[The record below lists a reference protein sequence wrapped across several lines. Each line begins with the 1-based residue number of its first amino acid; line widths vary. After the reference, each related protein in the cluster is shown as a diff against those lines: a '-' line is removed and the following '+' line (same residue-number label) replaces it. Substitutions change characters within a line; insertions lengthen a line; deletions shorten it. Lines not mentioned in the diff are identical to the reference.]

1 MEHYCY
7 FCLVF
12 SYVFVRALRSP
23 AGKGLTSWLS
33 FAMSNCE
40 VATFPWV
47 LQGQVWCLIVS
58 IPDLCCL
65 SYFYKIALMSTK
77 NIYLNS

>member
-1 MEHYCY
+1 MLFLSC
-7 FCLVF
+7 FC
-12 SYVFVRALRSP
+12 YVFVRALRSP

-40 VATFPWV
+40 VATFPFV

-58 IPDLCCL
+58 ISDIWRL
-65 SYFYKIALMSTK
+65 SYFYKMALMSTK